1 MRIGWIDL
9 ILGENQQDLD
19 LKLSARTDVAA
30 PADKIFRHLTD
41 FDRIET
47 AARDR
52 GAEIERLDDGTA
64 PADAAWRASFPFRG
78 RLRHTEAR
86 IVDFEVDEQI
96 ALRGESDGL
105 SARVRLELV
114 PLSDRQTRINAH
126 IDLTPAT
133 MKARLLVQSLK
144 LARSTLEKRLE
155 GRLQRFGRHVEQ
167 S

>member
-1 MRIGWIDL
+1 M
-9 ILGENQQDLD
+9 
-19 LKLSARTDVAA
+19 KLSARTDVAA

-41 FDRIET
+41 FDRIEA
-47 AARDR
+47 AARNR

-86 IVDFEVDEQI
+86 VVDFEPDEQL

-105 SARVRLELV
+105 SARVRLELI
-114 PLSDRQTRINAH
+114 PLSDRQTRISAI

-144 LARSTLEKRLE
+144 LARSTLEKRME
-155 GRLQRFGRHVEQ
+155 GRLRRFGRHVEQ
-167 S
+167 T